1 MKKALKITGIT
12 LLIIIVVLFT
22 IPFVFKGKII
32 RIVKAEINKNI
43 NAQVDFADID
53 ISLLRRFP
61 RVSVSIEKIQVIG
74 NGQFASDTLIAA
86 NSIDAALNL
95 MSVIKGDK
103 MTIYSVAVN
112 EPRIHAIIAKNGAVN
127 WDIAKPDTTTQ
138 TTTPSEPFN
147 LELQR
152 YAINNGYVSYV
163 DSASSMSAEVA
174 GLQHE
179 GSGDFTADNF
189 TLSTK
194 TTADAVTYIMG
205 AIPYLANTKTSIDAN
220 IQIDNK
226 ISKYTFK
233 TDEIKLNE
241 LKLSTEGFFQLV
253 NDSTYNMDIKFNA
266 PSTDFKNILSLIPV
280 VYQKDFAKVKT
291 SGKAIF
297 NGAVKGTM
305 DAKRLPAYNVNLDIE
320 NGFFQY
326 PDLPAPVKN
335 INLALK
341 VDNPDGVTDHTVVDI
356 PKGHI
361 EMENDPFDFRLLVK
375 TPISDMWVDAAAKGK
390 LDLSKI
396 SRMVK
401 LEEGTVLKGLLNA
414 DVNVKGFVDAV
425 QKQQFDKFSA
435 AGTIALNGFS
445 YAAKDYP
452 DGVSLQKLLMTF
464 TPKNVTLN
472 DAQGSY
478 LNTNFAANGYVNN
491 LLAYA
496 LKDQALSG
504 EVNVKGD
511 KLNVNDYMG
520 PTDSTQ
526 TDTAKS
532 SPFIVPANLDL
543 TLNAQVGQVKYD
555 NLLMENVSGTLLLA
569 DETVKL
575 KNIKSNALDGTI
587 VLNGS
592 YSTRANKKKPAIT
605 LSYDVQDLDVQ
616 KTFTTFNT
624 IQKLMP
630 VGKFLSGKLNSKLDM
645 TGMLGD
651 NMFPDLTTLTGEGNI
666 FLIEGLLQKFKPLE
680 QLAEKLNVNA
690 LKNISLREVRE
701 QFEFSAGKVFVKP
714 FKVKLSDIEMEIGG
728 THSLDQSMD
737 YTIHLKIPRS
747 LIGSQGNK
755 IVDDLVSRVAARGV
769 PVKVGETVSLNV
781 KMLGTMTNPDIKFD
795 LKETATNL
803 ADDLK
808 TQVKDFAQAKID
820 SSKKAVKDTVESLK
834 KEVVKQAGQ
843 ALRDQLFN
851 RKDTASSDSVKT
863 NAIKPEDRLKESG
876 KGLIENINPFKK
888 KK

>member
-1 MKKALKITGIT
+1 MKKVLKITGIT
-12 LLIIIVVLFT
+12 LLVIIVILFT

-32 RIVKAEINKNI
+32 KLVKAEINKSI

-61 RVSVSIEKIQVIG
+61 RVSVAIEKIQVIG
-74 NGQFASDTLIAA
+74 NGQFSSDTLLSSK
-86 NSIDAALNL
+86 SIDAALNL

-112 EPRIHAIIAKNGAVN
+112 EPRIHAIIAKDGAVN
-127 WDIAKPDTTTQ
+127 WDITKPDTTTQ
-138 TTTPSEPFN
+138 TTTEAEPFN
-147 LELQR
+147 LELKN
-152 YAINNGYVSYV
+152 YSINDGYVSYV
-163 DSASSMSAEVA
+163 DSSGGMSAEVS

-179 GSGDFTADNF
+179 GSGDFTSDNF

-205 AIPYLANTKTSIDAN
+205 SIPYLANTKTSIDAD

-241 LKLSTEGFFQLV
+241 LKVSTEGFFQLV

-305 DAKRLPAYNVNLDIE
+305 SPKQLPAYNINLDVQD
-320 NGFFQY
+320 GFFQY

-335 INLALK
+335 IDLTLK
-341 VDNPDGVTDHTVVDI
+341 VNNPDGVTDHTVVDI

-361 EMENDPFDFRLLVK
+361 EMENEPFDFRLLVK
-375 TPISDMWVDAAAKGK
+375 TPVSDMWVDAEAKGK

-401 LEEGTVLKGLLNA
+401 LENGTTIKGLLNA
-414 DVNVKGFVDAV
+414 DVNAKGYVEAA

-445 YAAKDYP
+445 YVAKDYP
-452 DGVSLQKLLMTF
+452 DGVTLDKLLMTF

-472 DAQGSY
+472 EAAGSY
-478 LNTNFAANGYVNN
+478 LKTNFAANGYVNN
-491 LLAYA
+491 LIAYA
-496 LKDQALSG
+496 LKDQPLSG

-520 PTDSTQ
+520 E
-526 TDTAKS
+526 TDTTKQETAS
-532 SPFIVPANLDL
+532 AAFIVPANLDL

-569 DETVKL
+569 NETIKLNNVKG
-575 KNIKSNALDGTI
+575 NALDGTMEI
-587 VLNGS
+587 NGS
-592 YSTRANKKKPAIT
+592 YSTRENKKKPAIA
-605 LSYDVQDLDVQ
+605 LSYDVKDLDVQ
-616 KTFTTFNT
+616 KTFNTFNT
-624 IQKLMP
+624 VQKLMP
-630 VGKFLSGKLNSKLDM
+630 IAKFLSGKLDSKLSM
-645 TGMLGD
+645 TGLLGE

-680 QLAEKLNVNA
+680 KLAERLNVDA
-690 LKNISLREVRE
+690 LKDVSLREVRE

-714 FKVKLSDIEMEIGG
+714 FKLKLKDIEMEVGG
-728 THSLDQSMD
+728 SHGFDQTMD
-737 YTIHLKIPRS
+737 YTIHLKIPRAMM
-747 LIGSQGNK
+747 GNK
-755 IVDDLVSRVAARGV
+755 GNEIVNDLVNKISARGV
-769 PVKVGETVSLNV
+769 PVKVGETVNLNV
-781 KMLGTMTNPDIKFD
+781 KMLGTLTNPDIRFD

-808 TQVKDFAQAKID
+808 TQAKDFAQAKID

-843 ALRDQLFN
+843 ALKDQLFN
-851 RKDTASSDSVKT
+851 RKDTATSDSLKT
-863 NAIKPEDRLKESG
+863 KSIKPEDRLKESG